1 MQLVNIRQGSRNIW
15 VSMSRYDGRNG
26 KDAMHV
32 RTARSTF
39 LSGVTLAVVTA
50 LLASPAVALPSNV
63 PTITPAPTSSD
74 PATTTP
80 SAPAT
85 ESPIPQ
91 PTDAETEAFRAELAA
106 KQAELDELEAQLEE
120 LDRELSIAAEQY
132 NKAVMELE
140 ATAARLETTKVDL
153 ANAELAY
160 ELQQDTLTDRAR
172 DIYRNGELSS
182 LDVLLGSKSI
192 SDFLARVRY
201 LYTMGENDA
210 SIVAAL
216 AAQRDLVADAQ
227 EAAENDELKARALEF
242 ELQARKIEVILRIQE
257 REALLASTQAE
268 LLELLDNRAAERQ
281 LAEAE
286 LLRDVLS
293 GANRAGIAV
302 IPGSPVETALGYHG
316 VPYLWGGESP
326 RGFDCSG
333 LVLYVM
339 KQHGVRLP
347 HYSGAQFQLGE
358 RVSPADLQP
367 GDVVFFGNPI
377 HHVGMYVGAGY
388 FIHAPRTG
396 DFVKL
401 SRLADRKDYAG
412 ARRYDWEYR
421 TQPILGAVTDP
432 VAAAR

>member
-1 MQLVNIRQGSRNIW
+1 MRARPDSVWFTRAAAI
-15 VSMSRYDGRNG
+15 
-26 KDAMHV
+26 A
-32 RTARSTF
+32 TAASLT
-39 LSGVTLAVVTA
+39 LSL
-50 LLASPAVALPSNV
+50 PAFAAPSAITT
-63 PTITPAPTSSD
+63 PTPAPI
-74 PATTTP
+74 P
-80 SAPAT
+80 SVPAT

-91 PTDAETEAFRAELAA
+91 PTDAETAAFRAELAA
-106 KQAELDELEAQLEE
+106 KQAELDALEAQLDE
-120 LDRELSIAAEQY
+120 LDRELSIAAEEY

-140 ATAARLETTKVDL
+140 ATTVRLETTKTDL
-153 ANAELAY
+153 TNAELAY
-160 ELQQDTLTDRAR
+160 ELQQDTLSDRAR

-201 LYTMGENDA
+201 LYLMGESDA
-210 SIVAAL
+210 SIAAAL
-216 AAQRDLVADAQ
+216 AAQRDLIAEARK
-227 EAAENDELKARALEF
+227 AAEADEVKARSLEF
-242 ELQARKIEVILRIQE
+242 ELQARKIEVMLRIQE
-257 REALLASTQAE
+257 REALLASTQVE
-268 LLELLDNRAAERQ
+268 LLELLDSRAEERQ
-281 LAEAE
+281 LAEAD

-293 GANRAGIAV
+293 GANRAGIIV
-302 IPGSPVETALGYHG
+302 EPGSPVETALGYHG
-316 VPYLWGGESP
+316 VPYLWGGETP

-339 KQHGVRLP
+339 KQHGVQLP
-347 HYSGAQFQLGE
+347 HYSGSQFQLGE
-358 RVSPADLQP
+358 RIAPADLQP
-367 GDVVFFGNPI
+367 GDAVFFGSPI

-412 ARRYDWEYR
+412 ARRYDWHDR

>member
-1 MQLVNIRQGSRNIW
+1 MRSRTFIDMFQGGVALTLVS
-15 VSMSRYDGRNG
+15 VL
-26 KDAMHV
+26 
-32 RTARSTF
+32 F
-39 LSGVTLAVVTA
+39 
-50 LLASPAVALPSNV
+50 ASPVLAAPSAS
-63 PTITPAPTSSD
+63 TTETPAPAPVVPSV
-74 PATTTP
+74 PAAP

-91 PTDAETEAFRAELAA
+91 PTDAETAAFRAELAA
-106 KQAELDELEAQLEE
+106 KQAELDALEAQLDE
-120 LDRELSIAAEQY
+120 LDRELSIAAEEY
-132 NKAVMELE
+132 NKALMELE
-140 ATAARLETTKVDL
+140 ATTIRLETTKTDL
-153 ANAELAY
+153 TNAELAY
-160 ELQQDTLTDRAR
+160 ELQQDTLSDRAR

-201 LYTMGENDA
+201 LYLMGESDA
-210 SIVAAL
+210 SIAAAL
-216 AAQRDLVADAQ
+216 AAQRDLIAEAQ
-227 EAAENDELKARALEF
+227 KAAEADEVKARSLEF
-242 ELQARKIEVILRIQE
+242 ELQARKIEVMLRIQE
-257 REALLASTQAE
+257 REALLANTQVE
-268 LLELLDNRAAERQ
+268 LLELLDSRASERQ
-281 LAEAE
+281 LAEAD

-293 GANRAGIAV
+293 GANRAGIV
-302 IPGSPVETALGYHG
+302 VEPGSPVETALGYHG

-347 HYSGAQFQLGE
+347 HYSGSQFQMGE
-358 RVSPADLQP
+358 RIAPADLQP
-367 GDVVFFGNPI
+367 GDAVFFGSPI

-412 ARRYDWEYR
+412 ARRYDWQDR

>member
-1 MQLVNIRQGSRNIW
+1 MLRG
-15 VSMSRYDGRNG
+15 
-26 KDAMHV
+26 
-32 RTARSTF
+32 
-39 LSGVTLAVVTA
+39 GVTLT
-50 LLASPAVALPSNV
+50 LASALFASPGLATPSTSTT
-63 PTITPAPTSSD
+63 PTPAPT
-74 PATTTP
+74 AV
-80 SAPAT
+80 APAT
-85 ESPIPQ
+85 APVSAPTTDSPIPQ
-91 PTDAETEAFRAELAA
+91 PTDAETEAFRVELAA
-106 KQAELDELEAQLEE
+106 KQAELDELEAQLDE
-120 LDRELSIAAEQY
+120 LDRELSIAAEEY

-140 ATAARLETTKVDL
+140 ATAMRLETTKTDL

-201 LYTMGENDA
+201 LYMMGESDA
-210 SIVAAL
+210 SIAAAL
-216 AAQRDLVADAQ
+216 AAQRDLIAEAQ
-227 EAAENDELKARALEF
+227 KAAEQDEMKARSLEF
-242 ELQARKIEVILRIQE
+242 ELQARKIEVMLRIQE
-257 REALLASTQAE
+257 REALLADTQVE
-268 LLELLDNRAAERQ
+268 LLELLETRAAERQ

-302 IPGSPVETALGYHG
+302 TPGSPVETALGYHG

-358 RVSPADLQP
+358 RIAPADLQP
-367 GDVVFFGNPI
+367 GDAVFFGSPI

-421 TQPILGAVTDP
+421 AQPILGAVTDP
-432 VAAAR
+432 VAVTR